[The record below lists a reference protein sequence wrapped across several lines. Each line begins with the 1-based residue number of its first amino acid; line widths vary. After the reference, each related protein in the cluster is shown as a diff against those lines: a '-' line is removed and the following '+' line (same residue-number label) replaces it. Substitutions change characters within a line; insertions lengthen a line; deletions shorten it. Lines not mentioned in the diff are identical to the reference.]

1 MALTKVSFSMIDGI
15 GVNVLD
21 YGATGDGVTDDT
33 AALQA
38 ALYSGSPTVYFPQGT
53 YIITSALQVRSN
65 TTIKMDGWV
74 KASGSITID
83 DNFEGAFSLSQVL
96 DGSAVTDVI
105 FITPKVDCNNV
116 PAGIGINVRD
126 EATNV
131 QIIGAHIKN
140 CANAPIASGGYGGG
154 RGIQVEAGTGD
165 VDVPSNVVV
174 TNFIIE
180 NCFNAI
186 SIAGYA
192 SGPEKNIVFDGGVVV
207 NCERLLSIAGNA
219 PTFPHPATTQMWVV
233 TNVSGFNCGKSI
245 TYPLSPAGIISM
257 NRGSNGLISNI
268 RVVNDATYGTVG
280 AAIFGEMS
288 NVVVDNYVVDG
299 DLTNIVDLNS
309 YAETNGLP
317 ALKFGARKLN
327 FNITHYGTCTDTI
340 IYAYSYNPALP
351 GTTGDANPFDNT
363 FKIQTQEIT
372 SNRVVAATV
381 ATYPTFYIDIY
392 EMENELRVKGLI
404 EYLPSNT
411 LSQYGPDY
419 YQFKELTIFGKA
431 NDKTDGLKIYS
442 FAPAIELQDYTS
454 GAHWLRMSMDLNL
467 AEFAVSTDKGVNWIN
482 YLEFNSA
489 TFQPSIDNDMTLGSG
504 SNRWQE
510 VYAANGTINTSDGR
524 EKQDIESLN
533 NAELRVA
540 QRLKGLI
547 KKFRFRGAVAQK
559 GQDARIH
566 VGAIAQD
573 VKAAFEAEGLDGF
586 RYGVLCYDE
595 WQDDYRPVMAVNEN
609 GEEYDTGELKL
620 VKTAGSLYGLRYE
633 QMFAFIIAAL

>member
-1 MALTKVSFSMIDGI
+1 MSLTKVTYSMIDGI
-15 GVNVLD
+15 GVNVID
-21 YGATGDGVTDDT
+21 YGATGDGITDDT
-33 AALQA
+33 TALQA
-38 ALYSGSPTVYFPQGT
+38 ALDSGSPTVYFPQGT

-74 KASGSITID
+74 KASSSIAIG
-83 DNFEGAFSLSQVL
+83 DNFEGAFSLSKVL
-96 DGSAVTDVI
+96 GGAAVTDVI
-105 FITPKVDCNNV
+105 FITPKIDCNDV

-131 QIIGAHIKN
+131 QIIGSHIKN

-186 SIAGYA
+186 SITGYA
-192 SGPEKNIVFDGGVVV
+192 SGPEKNIVFNGGVVF
-207 NCERLLSIAGNA
+207 NCERLLSISGNA
-219 PTFPHPATTQMWVV
+219 PDFPHPATTQMWVV
-233 TNVSGFNCGKSI
+233 SNVSGYNCGKSV

-268 RVVNDATYGTVG
+268 RVVNDSTYGTVG

-288 NVVVDNYVVDG
+288 NVVVDNYVIDG
-299 DLTNIVDLNS
+299 NVTNIVNLNS

-327 FNITHYGTCTDTI
+327 FNITQYGTCTDTI
-340 IYAYSYNPALP
+340 IYGYSYDPALP
-351 GTTGDANPFDNT
+351 GTVGDANPFDNT

-392 EMENELRVKGLI
+392 EMENEYRVAGLMDYI
-404 EYLPSNT
+404 PSNT
-411 LSQYGPDY
+411 LSTYGPDY
-419 YQFKELTIFGKA
+419 YQFKELTIFGDA

-442 FAPAIELQDYTS
+442 LAPAIELQDYTS
-454 GAHWLRMSMDLNL
+454 SSHWLRMSMDANL
-467 AEFAVSTDKGVNWIN
+467 AEFAISTDQGANWVN

-489 TFQPSIDNDMTLGSG
+489 TFQPSIDDDMTLGSA

-533 NAELRVA
+533 DAELRVA

-547 KKFRFRGAVAQK
+547 KKFKFCNAVAKK
-559 GQDARIH
+559 GQNARIH

-586 RYGVLCYDE
+586 NYGVLCYDE
-595 WQDDYRPVMAVNEN
+595 WQDEYQPVMAVNKD
-609 GEEYDTGELKL
+609 GKEYDTGKQKL

-633 QMFAFIIAAL
+633 QMFAFIIATF